1 MSHHQPGTDL
11 LRGPLEPQPPIHLV
25 MQPPTPHEFV
35 FLRPDPL
42 RITTILRPN
51 HPIPVRATIPLD
63 LPRNRRMMPIQ
74 HSADIT
80 RRIPLGNTAGNL
92 LPLLNIQ
99 RRKSAHNTLAHRST
113 KP

>member
-1 MSHHQPGTDL
+1 
-11 LRGPLEPQPPIHLV
+11 
-25 MQPPTPHEFV
+25 MQPPTRHEFV

-42 RITTILRPN
+42 RITTILRPD
-51 HPIPVRATIPLD
+51 HPTPVRATIPLD

-92 LPLLNIQ
+92 LITPLPIARRNPRILAGCRYDCLNPSMDIGNSV
-99 RRKSAHNTLAHRST
+99 RKAINDWEDGEAD
-113 KP
+113 